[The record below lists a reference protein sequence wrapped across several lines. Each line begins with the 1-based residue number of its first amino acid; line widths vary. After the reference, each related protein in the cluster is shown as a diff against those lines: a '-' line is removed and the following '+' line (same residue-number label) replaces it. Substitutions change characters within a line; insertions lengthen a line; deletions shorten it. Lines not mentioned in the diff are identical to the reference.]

1 MALPTI
7 VAMGTVSAVIGTAC
21 TPGVHAG
28 NQADDI
34 QVLFVEAQNEPLNT
48 ITGFTRIG
56 SSAVVQATG
65 MVTDLSAFWK
75 RSVGGDTAPSITS
88 TPQNH
93 LIARIVGVRGCVTS
107 GSPVH
112 VFATGLD
119 NTTGTGPI
127 AIPGTTTT
135 VADCLVFAAFS
146 TGADTNTSQ
155 LSGSF
160 TNANL
165 GSIATQVN
173 NWTNSGGGGGLA
185 CCSGNKATAGAYG
198 NTAATLTVGNT
209 KAMMSFALQGAAA
222 AAGPPI
228 LVMQPRRY

>member
-1 MALPTI
+1 VPLPTI
-7 VAMGTVSAVIGTAC
+7 VAVGAVSAVTTGAC

-28 NQADDI
+28 NLADDI
-34 QVLFVEAQNEPLNT
+34 QVLFVEAQNEPLNA

-56 SSAVVQATG
+56 SSAVVQSTG

-88 TPQNH
+88 TPQDH
-93 LIARIVGVRGCVTS
+93 LIARIVGVRGCVTT
-107 GSPVH
+107 GSPVN
-112 VFATGLD
+112 ANTTGLD
-119 NTTGTGPI
+119 NVVGTSVS
-127 AIPGTTTT
+127 IPGTTNT
-135 VADCLVFAAFS
+135 VIDCLIFAAFT
-146 TGADTNTSQ
+146 TGADSNTSQ

-173 NWTNSGGGGGLA
+173 NWTLSGGGGGFA
-185 CCSGNKATAGAYG
+185 ACSGTKTTANTPWGA
-198 NTAATLTVGNT
+198 TAATLTTANT

-222 AAGPPI
+222 ALPPI
-228 LVMQPRRY
+228 LITPGGGY